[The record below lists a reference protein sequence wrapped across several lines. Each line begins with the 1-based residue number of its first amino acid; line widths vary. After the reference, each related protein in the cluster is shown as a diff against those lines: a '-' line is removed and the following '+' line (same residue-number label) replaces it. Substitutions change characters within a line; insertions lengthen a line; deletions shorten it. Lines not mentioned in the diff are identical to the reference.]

1 MTITTA
7 KRFTIAE
14 FDRLAE
20 LGFFSEDDRVELI
33 NGEIIPMVSKGK
45 PHSVC
50 STRLYREL
58 FKLVGERGI
67 LRGQE
72 PIIISEYSQPEP
84 DFVIAQNRDDD
95 YLGAHPIPTDI
106 LLLIE
111 ISDSS
116 LKYDQEVKL
125 PIYAQAD
132 ICDYWIFN
140 LVDNCLEC
148 YSEAYQDLQGKFGY
162 RRKLI
167 FLPNESVH
175 LPCFPELFLNLS
187 KVFPGQ
193 IIRDNTN

>member
-33 NGEIIPMVSKGK
+33 NGEIISMVSKGK
-45 PHSVC
+45 PHAVC
-50 STRLYREL
+50 ETRLAREL
-58 FKLVGERGI
+58 YKLVGERAT
-67 LRGQE
+67 LRGQQ
-72 PIIISEYSQPEP
+72 PIIIPEYSQPEP

-95 YLGAHPIPTDI
+95 YLSAHPSPADI

-111 ISDSS
+111 IADSS

-125 PIYAQAD
+125 PIYAEASVSH
-132 ICDYWIFN
+132 YWIFN
-140 LVDNCLEC
+140 LVDNFLEC
-148 YSEAYQDLQGKFGY
+148 YSEFYQDLQGKFGY

-167 FLPNESVH
+167 FLSNESVKI
-175 LPCFPELFLNLS
+175 PFFPDLSLDLS
-187 KVFPGQ
+187 KVFPRQ
-193 IIRDNTN
+193 FA